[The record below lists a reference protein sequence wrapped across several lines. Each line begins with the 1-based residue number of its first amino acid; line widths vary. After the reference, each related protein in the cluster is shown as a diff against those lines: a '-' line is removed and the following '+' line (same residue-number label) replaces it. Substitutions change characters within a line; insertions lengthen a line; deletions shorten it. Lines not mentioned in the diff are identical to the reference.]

1 MIATAPAPLVHRI
14 VGVAPPPPTR
24 ATEQAIA
31 LLRPPYDRIE
41 HQTGWSSLDARS
53 GAPGLIAGIQVEQPL
68 ESYADLDDTIRRLRH
83 HAPAIP
89 VVLLLRL
96 PAEDGLFV
104 AAHAARAGVRA
115 VVWSGQP
122 IGEALRKSLTEESS
136 LAEDVVEWLGLY
148 GLRLSPLVSSLLLQI
163 VANGPRHDSLTS
175 LLTSIGIPET
185 SARFRMHKKRLP
197 PPSRWFQVARALHAA
212 LRIQGEPRTCL
223 MRLAHQLGYADHS
236 ALSQLVNRAFGV
248 RPGMI
253 RGTLGW
259 EWLMERWIRLQRIAP
274 SPRAGELPSIVT
286 RSAAVHRS
294 APRVGGAPAVPSPV
308 HGHAARAPG

>member
-14 VGVAPPPPTR
+14 VGAAPQER
-24 ATEQAIA
+24 AAEQAIA

-53 GAPGLIAGIQVEQPL
+53 SAGGLIAGIQVEQPPDG
-68 ESYADLDDTIRRLRH
+68 YADLDVTIRRLRH
-83 HAPAIP
+83 HAPTIP
-89 VVLLLRL
+89 VVLLLRM
-96 PAEDGLFV
+96 PPEEGLFV
-104 AAHAARAGVRA
+104 AAHAARSGVRA

-122 IGEALRKSLTEESS
+122 LAEALRKSLTDESS

-163 VANGPRHDSLTS
+163 VANAHRHDSLTA
-175 LLTSIGIPET
+175 LLSSAGVPET

-197 PPSRWFQVARALHAA
+197 APSRWFQVARALHAA

-223 MRLAHQLGYADHS
+223 MRLAHTLGYSDHS

-248 RPGMI
+248 RPGMV

-259 EWLMERWIRLQRIAP
+259 EWLMERWMRLQRIAP
-274 SPRAGELPSIVT
+274 SPRPGEAAGFVT
-286 RSAAVHRS
+286 RDAALQRS
-294 APRVGGAPAVPSPV
+294 APRTAHRSTVPSPV
-308 HGHAARAPG
+308 HGHAARPTG